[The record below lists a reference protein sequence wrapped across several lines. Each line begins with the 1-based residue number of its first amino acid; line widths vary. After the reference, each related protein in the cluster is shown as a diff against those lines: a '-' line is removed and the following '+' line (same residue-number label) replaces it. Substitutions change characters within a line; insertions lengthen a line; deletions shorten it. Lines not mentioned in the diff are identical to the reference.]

1 MVISQL
7 SRCYSL
13 DRTTGKLLKLFQQM
27 RLSTVLSSCRQAG
40 KGRRAGRVRIGGKNG
55 RISLI
60 IASQSHGAGGEKFI
74 PTIL

>member
-1 MVISQL
+1 MAISQL

-13 DRTTGKLLKLFQQM
+13 DRTTSKLLKPFQQM
-27 RLSTVLSSCRQAG
+27 RLSTVLSSCRQGG
-40 KGRRAGRVRIGGKNG
+40 KGRRVGKVWMGGKNG

-60 IASQSHGAGGEKFI
+60 IASQSYVAGGEKFI